1 MLRRG
6 PGFTLVEL
14 LVAMALSLIV
24 ILAVTQV
31 FRLVGDNVLAGRAVL
46 EMSGQLRSAAD
57 QLQRDLGGLT
67 VPVRPWPETSSGA
80 GYFEYYEGPFWDLG
94 LGPGA
99 AGIPPAPRVR
109 PWYSESSVGD
119 IDDVLMF
126 TARAEGAP
134 FVGQIMGTLDLS
146 DPTRPRVIF
155 DPLNP
160 TRTTIESQVAEVVW
174 FTRFNNRN
182 GLDANGNV
190 QPVQP
195 DPGEVT
201 LHRRV
206 FLVLP
211 SLDLSDPDIQAL
223 PPNLYYSAFDVS
235 TSLQWNSNAGTWNK
249 TANSLETVTLR
260 QNRVAHNG
268 YPLDPTDPLALPDE
282 SLLPTFPYR
291 LSRALLIPQ
300 GSVVTRGEDLAWGA
314 AAANDDGLNIT
325 DDIWE
330 AGSFGSDDL
339 TEPSSVAFVAESF
352 GSDVIL
358 SNLLAFDVKA
368 YDPLVVVQR
377 AVSGSDPV
385 LPGDPGYRWW
395 LRRDD
400 PDLIGQGGYV
410 DLFWGR
416 YSGLDWHSL
425 PPPWDWDSN
434 PSPLPDMILM
444 SALARPPHYLS
455 QLYPF
460 DPNSV
465 LNPEVWGPRGAAN
478 NYPAT
483 YDTWSMFYE
492 HDGLDQDPNRFRDP
506 TDLSI
511 IDQGTNGID
520 DDGINGVDDVGERET
535 SPPYP
540 VPLRGIQVRLR
551 IIDRDSRQVRQM
563 TVSSDFIPE

>member
-126 TARAEGAP
+126 TTCTTGTP
-134 FVGQIMGTLDLS
+134 FVGQIMASIDPTS
-146 DPTRPRVIF
+146 DPSNVRLFI
-155 DPLNP
+155 DPSNP
-160 TRTTIESQVAEVVW
+160 LRRQTIESRVAEVAW
-174 FTRFNNRN
+174 FTRFNDRN
-182 GLDANGNV
+182 GNG
-190 QPVQP
+190 QP
-195 DPGEVT
+195 DPGELT

-211 SLDLSDPDIQAL
+211 NLDLSDPTIQAL
-223 PPNLYYSAFDVS
+223 SPLQFYSAFDLSVRTLYDPS
-235 TSLQWNSNAGTWNK
+235 VPNIWGRA
-249 TANSLETVTLR
+249 ANSLEDLTRRENRIAHDVSGAYPSLVTP
-260 QNRVAHNG
+260 NR
-268 YPLDPTDPLALPDE
+268 PFP
-282 SLLPTFPYR
+282 SLFW
-291 LSRALLIPQ
+291 RALLVPQ
-300 GSVVTRGEDLAWGA
+300 GSVATLGVDGQWGVRGVD
-314 AAANDDGLNIT
+314 DDGNGT
-325 DDIWE
+325 PDDISE
-330 AGSFGSDDL
+330 AGHFGSDDL
-339 TEPSSVAFVAESF
+339 TRPIDVALPPMPPPPFASFPGPEAFAESY
-352 GSDVIL
+352 GSDVVL
-358 SNLLAFDVKA
+358 TNLLAFDVQA
-368 YDPLVVVQR
+368 YDPAVAVYQ

-385 LPGDPGYRWW
+385 LPSDPGYGVGPPVTVLGR
-395 LRRDD
+395 
-400 PDLIGQGGYV
+400 GGYV
-410 DLFWGR
+410 DLFYQRYTGVPLGSSLFSDPPLVRSGMQANLPIFWGEP
-416 YSGLDWHSL
+416 Y
-425 PPPWDWDSN
+425 
-434 PSPLPDMILM
+434 
-444 SALARPPHYLS
+444 
-455 QLYPF
+455 F
-460 DPNSV
+460 
-465 LNPEVWGPRGAAN
+465 
-478 NYPAT
+478 PAV
-483 YDTWSMFYE
+483 YDTWSQAYE
-492 HDGLDQDPNRFRDP
+492 HDGLDQDGDGI
-506 TDLSI
+506 TDE
-511 IDQGTNGID
+511 GTNGID
-520 DDGINGVDDVGERET
+520 DDNANGVDDVGERET

>member
-1 MLRRG
+1 MRSLHGFNQWARTGSRPETRNRMLRRG

-94 LGPGA
+94 LGPDA

-368 YDPLVVVQR
+368 YDPDVPVQR
-377 AVSGSDPV
+377 AVSLSDPV
-385 LPGDPGYRWW
+385 LPGDPGYGS
-395 LRRDD
+395 LPADV
-400 PDLIGQGGYV
+400 IGHGGYV
-410 DLFWGR
+410 DLFYAR
-416 YSGLDWHSL
+416 YAPVSSPLLLPFAGPSGLLS
-425 PPPWDWDSN
+425 
-434 PSPLPDMILM
+434 SPIPI
-444 SALARPPHYLS
+444 
-455 QLYPF
+455 
-460 DPNSV
+460 
-465 LNPEVWGPRGAAN
+465 VWGLTGDLSRS
-478 NYPAT
+478 AT

-492 HDGLDQDPNRFRDP
+492 HDGIDQDPNRFIDP
-506 TDLSI
+506 MTRLSI